1 MADVTGVGIRIPRPW
16 LPLLRGA
23 GERSETEGSL
33 WVLAACLRR
42 EQAPALRWVIV
53 RHVGEMKNRAF
64 PNEVQEYFKN
74 PMGLYMAVA
83 FVEIKKPEV
92 GNAPTLTVT
101 DEAATHLFPGSVVSL
116 QYLFSNVNR
125 DVRQQISQICASQ
138 GQVP

>member
-1 MADVTGVGIRIPRPW
+1 
-16 LPLLRGA
+16 
-23 GERSETEGSL
+23 
-33 WVLAACLRR
+33 
-42 EQAPALRWVIV
+42 
-53 RHVGEMKNRAF
+53 
-64 PNEVQEYFKN
+64 
-74 PMGLYMAVA
+74 MGLYMAVA